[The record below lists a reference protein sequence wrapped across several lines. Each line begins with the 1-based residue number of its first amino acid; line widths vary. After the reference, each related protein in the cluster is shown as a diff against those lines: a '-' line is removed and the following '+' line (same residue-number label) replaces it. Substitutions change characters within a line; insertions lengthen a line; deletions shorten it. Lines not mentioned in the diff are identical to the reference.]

1 MAFNSSMPMF
11 WGDYLRDTGHLSPA
25 EHGAYLM
32 LIAHQWTTAKPL
44 PDDDAMLARIAKM
57 TAREWRAAKRVIE
70 PFFQVKNGEWSHKRV
85 AADLIKA
92 KEAYD
97 RRSNAGSKG
106 GATTQ
111 ARLKQWSSNATSDD
125 QAKLNP
131 KPKSNS
137 IPRESFDSL
146 KGNGVLVLPIETI
159 EKAREIAPGWDV
171 YALETM
177 WKSSTLSKGIVLENP
192 PAAFLGFVRK
202 HVQENRL

>member
-44 PDDDAMLARIAKM
+44 PDDDAKLSRIAKM
-57 TAREWRAAKRVIE
+57 TMREWRSAKAVVE
-70 PFFQVKNGEWSHKRV
+70 PFFDVGKGEWNHKRV
-85 AADLIKA
+85 ERDLIKA
-92 KEAYD
+92 KDAYNK
-97 RRSNAGSKG
+97 RSNAGSIG

-111 ARLKQWSSNATSDD
+111 ARRQHSSSNATSPD
-125 QAKLNP
+125 QAKPNP

-177 WKSSTLSKGIVLENP
+177 WKSSTLSRGIVLENP
-192 PAAFLGFVRK
+192 PAAFLGFVKK

>member
-1 MAFNSSMPMF
+1 MPMF

-70 PFFQVKNGEWSHKRV
+70 PFFQVANCQWNHKRV
-85 AADLIKA
+85 ERELIKA

-97 RRSNAGSKG
+97 KRSNAGSKG

-111 ARLKQWSSNATSDD
+111 ARRQYSSSNASSNATSPA
-125 QAKLNP
+125 QAYP
-131 KPKSNS
+131 KPKPKPNS
-137 IPRESFDSL
+137 IPLESFDSL
-146 KGNGVLVLPIETI
+146 VGERGLTVRMATI
-159 EKAREIAPGWDV
+159 EKAREIAPGYDV
-171 YALETM
+171 ERIERLWQEATNGSGMILHD
-177 WKSSTLSKGIVLENP
+177 P
-192 PAAFLGFVRK
+192 DAAFLGFVKK

>member
-1 MAFNSSMPMF
+1 MF

-44 PDDDAMLARIAKM
+44 PDDDAMLARIARM
-57 TAREWRAAKRVIE
+57 TAREWRSAKKVVE
-70 PFFQVKNGEWSHKRV
+70 PLFDVRNNEWSQRRV
-85 AADLIKA
+85 AAELIKA
-92 KEAYD
+92 KEAYE

-111 ARLKQWSSNATSDD
+111 AKRKQWSSNATSPD
-125 QAKLNP
+125 QAYP
-131 KPKSNS
+131 KPKPKPNS
-137 IPRESFDSL
+137 IPLESFDSL
-146 KGNGVLVLPIETI
+146 RGNGVLVLPMETI

-171 YALETM
+171 YALETL
-177 WKSSTLSKGIVLENP
+177 WKSSTLSRGIVLENP

-202 HVQENRL
+202 HCQENRL

>member
-1 MAFNSSMPMF
+1 MAFNSSMPLF

-111 ARLKQWSSNATSDD
+111 ARLKQWSSNATSPD
-125 QAKLNP
+125 QAYP
-131 KPKSNS
+131 KPKPKPNS
-137 IPRESFDSL
+137 IPLESFDSL
-146 KGNGVLVLPIETI
+146 VGERGLTVRMATI
-159 EKAREIAPGWDV
+159 EKAREIAPGYDV
-171 YALETM
+171 ERIERLWQEATNGSGMILHD
-177 WKSSTLSKGIVLENP
+177 P
-192 PAAFLGFVRK
+192 DAAFLGFVKK

>member
-1 MAFNSSMPMF
+1 MF

-70 PFFQVKNGEWSHKRV
+70 PFFQVANCQWNHKRV
-85 AADLIKA
+85 ERDLIKA

-97 RRSNAGSKG
+97 KRSNAGSKG

-111 ARLKQWSSNATSDD
+111 ARRQHSSSNASMND
-125 QAKLNP
+125 QAKPFP

-146 KGNGVLVLPIETI
+146 KGNGVLVLPMETI

-171 YALETM
+171 YALETL

-192 PAAFLGFVRK
+192 PAAFLGFVKK